1 MEAGNGEGVQE
12 IGVRLLRTPDDRP
25 ERDPAFQQE
34 LNRFKE
40 SLRAA
45 GIRYSQLGM
54 ALDSAVAT
62 GYPLAE
68 FIIKELGPAAV
79 GVLGTAVGAWIS
91 GRHGRKVRLKIG
103 DIEAEGRTK
112 EEVIELVKHA
122 RTLQDNQEGT
132 DDEA

>member
-1 MEAGNGEGVQE
+1 MNQSNGEGLQE
-12 IGVRLLRTPDDRP
+12 IRIRLLRTPDDPP

-34 LNRFKE
+34 LNQFKD
-40 SLRAA
+40 SLRSA
-45 GIRYSQLGM
+45 GIPYSQRGM
-54 ALDSAVAT
+54 AFDSAAAT

-68 FIIKELGPAAV
+68 LIIKELGPAAV

-91 GRHGRKVRLKIG
+91 GRHGRKVRLRIG

-112 EEVIELVKHA
+112 EEVIELLNHA
-122 RTLQDNQEGT
+122 RTLQNNQEGS